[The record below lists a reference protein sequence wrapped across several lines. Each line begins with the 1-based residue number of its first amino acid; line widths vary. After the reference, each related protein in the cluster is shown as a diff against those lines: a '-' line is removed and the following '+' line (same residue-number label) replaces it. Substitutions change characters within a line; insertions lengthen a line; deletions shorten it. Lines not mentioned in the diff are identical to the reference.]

1 MSRIRDS
8 IRKVRKASKRPNKT
22 QKDPTIDRK
31 VIPLME
37 RERIAQMHMLGK
49 NKSKIAAETGHT
61 RKSIAKIISEAN
73 IPQFVEKVRGRFI
86 GLGELAVETLENEMR
101 AGNWELAYRFLK
113 DSGILADIE
122 GRAFALNVATGNPTS
137 QVALTPE
144 SRDLLLNSLS
154 ESDKRVFRVL
164 ELFRRKREAYGMG
177 DDIMPPA
184 FNVESTAAPAEQ
196 EPNVKKGA

>member
-61 RKSIAKIISEAN
+61 RKSIAKIISETN
-73 IPQFVEKVRGRFI
+73 IPAYVEKVRGRFV
-86 GLGELAVETLENEMR
+86 GLGELAVETLEKEMKS
-101 AGNWELAYRFLK
+101 GNWELAYRFLK
-113 DSGILADIE
+113 DSRILADTAA
-122 GRAFALNVATGNPTS
+122 RTFALNVATGNPTS
-137 QVALTPE
+137 QVSLTPE
-144 SRDLLLNSLS
+144 ARDLMLNSLS
-154 ESDKRVFRVL
+154 VLPRLPSSLARRDSASGVRFQMESWGRAVQSVGAVL
-164 ELFRRKREAYGMG
+164 P
-177 DDIMPPA
+177 IVQPA
-184 FNVESTAAPAEQ
+184 R
-196 EPNVKKGA
+196 